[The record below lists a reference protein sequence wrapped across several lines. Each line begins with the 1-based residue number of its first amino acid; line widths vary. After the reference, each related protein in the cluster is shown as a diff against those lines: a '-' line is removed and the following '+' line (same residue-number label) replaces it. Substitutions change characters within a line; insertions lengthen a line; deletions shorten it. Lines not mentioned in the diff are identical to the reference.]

1 MKSGTTLDMSL
12 IIVYKLVKVI
22 RPPKTI
28 GDLCFLLVEE
38 KWHLSALEGLAAVV
52 NRVTC
57 FAPVPG
63 STLYVHACHPR
74 GALPAPGL
82 AGCPVDRGE

>member
-1 MKSGTTLDMSL
+1 LRLYNNILPVPSNVVVFSFYQTVFVFFNNKPPIYSL
-12 IIVYKLVKVI
+12 IIN
-22 RPPKTI
+22 
-28 GDLCFLLVEE
+28 
-38 KWHLSALEGLAAVV
+38 ALESLAAVV

-57 FAPVPG
+57 SVPVPG